1 MTRVRPITDTITVH
15 VPFRLVKRGGRKE
28 MVLPIGRPVPRNVDD
43 TLVKALAR
51 AFRWKRMLESGEF
64 GTISDLAQ
72 HERIAAPYLTRVF
85 RLAFLAPEV
94 VEAILDG
101 RQPPSLSLEVLRDQ
115 LPVDW
120 LEQRALLGM
129 CVMRFHAFTWTCYF
143 SQIGQNRTS
152 SGGGRM
158 QILTAKDAKYGFGRL
173 IDLARA
179 EPVAVA
185 KHGRTVV
192 VLLSIEEYER
202 LKALDAPG
210 SGIDKLIAGKTL
222 NERSLTT

>member
-1 MTRVRPITDTITVH
+1 MTRATPIPETVTIR

-28 MVLPIGRPVPRNVDD
+28 MQMPEGAAQLRKPDN
-43 TLVKALAR
+43 TLIKALAR

-101 RQPPSLSLEVLRDQ
+101 RQPPSLSLEVFRDQ

-120 LEQRALLGM
+120 LEQRALLG
-129 CVMRFHAFTWTCYF
+129 
-143 SQIGQNRTS
+143 I
-152 SGGGRM
+152 
-158 QILTAKDAKYGFGRL
+158 
-173 IDLARA
+173 
-179 EPVAVA
+179 
-185 KHGRTVV
+185 
-192 VLLSIEEYER
+192 
-202 LKALDAPG
+202 
-210 SGIDKLIAGKTL
+210 
-222 NERSLTT
+222 